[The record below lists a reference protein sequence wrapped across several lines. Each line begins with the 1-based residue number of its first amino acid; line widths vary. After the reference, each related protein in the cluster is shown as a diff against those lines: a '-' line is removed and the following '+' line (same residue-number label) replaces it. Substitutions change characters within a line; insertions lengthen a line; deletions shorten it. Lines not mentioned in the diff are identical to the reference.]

1 MPLNY
6 TFFLPVV
13 FCVVAALTAHI
24 LRSNAEEAQP
34 QVANPPAASIHTV

>member
-13 FCVVAALTAHI
+13 FCVVAALAAHI
-24 LRSNAEEAQP
+24 LRSEAEEPQP
-34 QVANPPAASIHTV
+34 QVANPPAAGVHTV